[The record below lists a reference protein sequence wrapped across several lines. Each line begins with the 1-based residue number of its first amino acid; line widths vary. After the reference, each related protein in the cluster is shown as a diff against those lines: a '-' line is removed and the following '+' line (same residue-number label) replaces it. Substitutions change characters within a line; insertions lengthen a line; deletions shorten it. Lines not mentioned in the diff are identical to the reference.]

1 MEAVIERAAA
11 AGLPLAEVVDM
22 PANNF
27 SVVFRK
33 GAAG

>member
-1 MEAVIERAAA
+1 VAEAARDGFTHEK
-11 AGLPLAEVVDM
+11 LVDM

-33 GAAG
+33 H